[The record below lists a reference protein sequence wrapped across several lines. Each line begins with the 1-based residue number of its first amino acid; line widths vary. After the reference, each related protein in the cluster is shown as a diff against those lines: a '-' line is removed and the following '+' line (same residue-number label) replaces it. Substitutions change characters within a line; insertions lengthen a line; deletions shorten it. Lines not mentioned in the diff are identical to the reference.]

1 VESWAATFRAA
12 TQLLR
17 DMLYGVQ
24 PVDPAVFAIASL
36 RSQDHPAA
44 GYTLARVVVGVALQ
58 AQRDAA
64 RQECAEALSRRAA
77 QVDPIIALRYE

>member
-1 VESWAATFRAA
+1 MNCGRGNSEGIVESWAATFLAA

-17 DMLYGVQ
+17 DMLYEVQ

-36 RSQDHPAA
+36 LIALTGVLAAYLPA
-44 GYTLARVVVGVALQ
+44 
-58 AQRDAA
+58 
-64 RQECAEALSRRAA
+64 RRAA

>member
-1 VESWAATFRAA
+1 MESWAATFLAA

-36 RSQDHPAA
+36 LIALTGVLAAYLPA
-44 GYTLARVVVGVALQ
+44 
-58 AQRDAA
+58 
-64 RQECAEALSRRAA
+64 RRAA